1 MAFSFFVVLFW
12 LFGVFILDEEKWK
25 LDKKSEQNSELSK
38 KPNIKNSEHQKK
50 SKKAVAIAVICRVLT
65 SVCGT

>member
-1 MAFSFFVVLFW
+1 MAFSFCVALFW
-12 LFGVFILDEEKWK
+12 LFGGFILDEEEWK

-38 KPNIKNSEHQKK
+38 KPNIKNSEHQKN
-50 SKKAVAIAVICRVLT
+50 KKAVAIAVICRVLT

>member
-1 MAFSFFVVLFW
+1 MEVGQK
-12 LFGVFILDEEKWK
+12 FGAEFRIIQEA
-25 LDKKSEQNSELSK
+25 
-38 KPNIKNSEHQKK
+38 EHQKLGTSKK

>member
-12 LFGVFILDEEKWK
+12 LFGVFILDEEEWK
-25 LDKKSEQNSELSK
+25 LDKKSERNSDLSK
-38 KPNIKNSEHQKK
+38 KPNIKKN
-50 SKKAVAIAVICRVLT
+50 KKAVAIAVICRVLT